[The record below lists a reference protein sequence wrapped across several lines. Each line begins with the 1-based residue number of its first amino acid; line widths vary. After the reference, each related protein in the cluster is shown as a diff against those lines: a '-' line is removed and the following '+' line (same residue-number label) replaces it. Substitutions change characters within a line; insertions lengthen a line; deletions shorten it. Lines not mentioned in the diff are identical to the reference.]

1 MLKIMGL
8 TFWFHPF
15 LIISS
20 DPPGMEPGRCVY
32 RDNSRSREIGGGG
45 VKIGGGGAMRSKPV
59 FDPRCYN
66 PEA

>member
-1 MLKIMGL
+1 MKVMGL
-8 TFWFHPF
+8 TFWFILF
-15 LIISS
+15 IISS

-45 VKIGGGGAMRSKPV
+45 QNRGGGAMRSKPV
-59 FDPRCYN
+59 FDPRCYH